1 MFSTH
6 ELAATFVVNK
16 VAASELQT
24 RERLAILSG
33 LKEGLG
39 RTASILASTAPELP
53 L

>member
-6 ELAATFVVNK
+6 ELVATFVVNK
-16 VAASELQT
+16 VAARDLQT
-24 RERLAILSG
+24 RGRLAILFG